1 MWYIYTMGYNS
12 TIKSNKTVPFA
23 EKRMDLETVIDS
35 EVRKKKKNY
44 RIINAYTWNL
54 EKWYQ

>member
-1 MWYIYTMGYNS
+1 MGYNS
-12 TIKSNKTVPFA
+12 AIKSNKIVPFA

-44 RIINAYTWNL
+44 HIINAYTWNL

>member
-12 TIKSNKTVPFA
+12 TIKSNKIVPFA

>member
-1 MWYIYTMGYNS
+1 MGYNS

-35 EVRKKKKNY
+35 LVIKKKKNY